1 MPPVALK
8 PLHHYITSTIL
19 HDLTTQTS
27 YDTEVTQRKGN
38 SMLVGYARVSTTDQ
52 HLDLQL
58 DALKQ
63 AGCTKTF
70 TDTMSGA
77 RADRPGLKEALQFMR
92 EGDVLTVWKLD
103 RLGRTTRRLIE
114 FIEELQQRA
123 LGFKCLQNH
132 LDTTTSEGMFMYR
145 LFSALAELERDLLR
159 ERTMAGLAAARARGR
174 KGGGQFKLTGVKLEA
189 AMRAMENPQT
199 VVMDLAKANEVSTPT
214 LYRAFKRW
222 KADHAHAT

>member
-1 MPPVALK
+1 
-8 PLHHYITSTIL
+8 
-19 HDLTTQTS
+19 
-27 YDTEVTQRKGN
+27 
-38 SMLVGYARVSTTDQ
+38 MLVGYARVSTVDQ
-52 HLDLQL
+52 NLDLQL
-58 DALKQ
+58 DALNQ
-63 AGCTKTF
+63 AGCTKIYS
-70 TDTMSGA
+70 DIVSGA
-77 RADRPGLKEALQFMR
+77 RADRPGLRDALEFMR

-114 FIEELQQRA
+114 FIEDLQERQI
-123 LGFKCLQNH
+123 GFKSLHNNI
-132 LDTTTSEGMFMYR
+132 DTTTSEGMFMYR

-199 VVMDLAKANEVSTPT
+199 IVMDLAKANSVSTPT

-222 KADHAHAT
+222 KAKRLEKTVK

>member
-1 MPPVALK
+1 MF
-8 PLHHYITSTIL
+8 
-19 HDLTTQTS
+19 
-27 YDTEVTQRKGN
+27 
-38 SMLVGYARVSTTDQ
+38 VGYARVSTVDQ
-52 HLDLQL
+52 NLDLQL
-58 DALKQ
+58 DALNQ
-63 AGCTKTF
+63 AGCTKIF
-70 TDTMSGA
+70 SDIVSGA
-77 RADRPGLKEALQFMR
+77 RADRPGLRDALQYMR

-114 FIEELQQRA
+114 FIEELKERQI
-123 LGFKCLQNH
+123 GFKSLHNNI
-132 LDTTTSEGMFMYR
+132 DTTTSEGMFMYR

-199 VVMDLAKANEVSTPT
+199 IVMDLARANEVSTPT

-222 KADHAHAT
+222 KAERLEKTVK

>member
-1 MPPVALK
+1 
-8 PLHHYITSTIL
+8 
-19 HDLTTQTS
+19 
-27 YDTEVTQRKGN
+27 
-38 SMLVGYARVSTTDQ
+38 MLVGYARVSTAEQ
-52 HLDLQL
+52 NLDLQT
-58 DALKQ
+58 DALNQ
-63 AGCTKTF
+63 AGCTRIF
-70 TDTMSGA
+70 TDTITGA
-77 RADRPGLKEALQFMR
+77 RADKPGLTEALNYMR

-114 FIEELQQRA
+114 FIEDLQERQI
-123 LGFKCLQNH
+123 GFKSLHNNI
-132 LDTTTSEGMFMYR
+132 DTTTSEGMFMYR

-199 VVMDLAKANEVSTPT
+199 IVMDLAKANEVSTPT

-222 KADHAHAT
+222 KAERLEKTVK